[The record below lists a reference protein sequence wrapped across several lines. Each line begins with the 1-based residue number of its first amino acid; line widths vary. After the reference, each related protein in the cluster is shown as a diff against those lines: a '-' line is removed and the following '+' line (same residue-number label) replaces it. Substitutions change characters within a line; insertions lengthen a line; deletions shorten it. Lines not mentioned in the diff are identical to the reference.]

1 MFIHNIAQKEG
12 EHKMSETKTQK
23 IMKIIA
29 EEREKR
35 GLTYYKMAELIGCS
49 PRAVSYWE
57 TGQRE
62 IRDIE
67 LADSI
72 LRTLGRA
79 IELGK

>member
-1 MFIHNIAQKEG
+1 
-12 EHKMSETKTQK
+12 MSETKTQK